1 MKVKIIITGK
11 VHGVGYRVKLIN
23 LALEYGIDRFSVFNT
38 FIDGKEDIVCL
49 IDAPDD
55 IIELFKQRIKTEK
68 PEKAVVEDVK
78 FEEYR
83 YEVPLIE
90 RCMQAFQMEHWGK
103 AIPILLNML
112 DEIKDVKRVVRE
124 ESEKTRDYLAGVI
137 KEESE
142 QTRTYLAGVIRE
154 ESEKTR
160 QHLGS
165 KIDESTKNICNK
177 IDETKIY
184 LGDKIG
190 NSTKTVCSKI
200 DDLRLDLRAYLDER
214 LKKLE
219 EEIKAI
225 KARIGMS

>member
-1 MKVKIIITGK
+1 MRIKVTIVGK

-23 LALEYGIDRFSVFNT
+23 MALEYGIDRFSVFNT
-38 FIDGKEDIVCL
+38 FIDGKEAVVCL

-55 IIELFKQRIKTEK
+55 IIEIFKQRIKTEK
-68 PEKAVVEDVK
+68 PEKAVVEEAK
-78 FEEYR
+78 FEEYE
-83 YEVPLIE
+83 YEVPPIE

-124 ESEKTRDYLAGVI
+124 ESEKTREYLAKVI

-160 QHLGS
+160 EYLGS
-165 KIDESTKNICNK
+165 KIDETK
-177 IDETKIY
+177 TY
-184 LGDKIG
+184 LGDKIDG
-190 NSTKTVCSKI
+190 STKTICNKI